1 MVMNLKTSLFYFLLA
16 SFTYV
21 FAVEKID
28 DDFYNELKE
37 ELTDIVSQRFWAR
50 EQSEKYDKHIEN
62 TTKRHIR
69 RQVFREAKN
78 YVKNKVYKID
88 RTLILDSLNNKVF
101 IYKTPAW
108 PFYTQPFM
116 QKNLLQADISF
127 DFVDNSFYSGGESQD
142 LSNLLFRQ
150 SDLSLKDILLVSRLM
165 KDDKVYW
172 HAGDDPVIKYNK
184 LHYYYIL
191 ADQPLLFDASYNKQT
206 VNLNFSKHFFN
217 GDFSVGF
224 QIPFSSLSNKIYL
237 TSDISAADRE
247 TLRLAHADSAQVCG
261 VGSPAG
267 PNFFDKYGTLENFLI
282 DILDK
287 KGIAFN
293 KKDSVLGVGD
303 LSLFLNF
310 ELEWRQAERVFAG
323 VNFTIPFAQDRD
335 TSKLWDPELG
345 NGGFYF
351 IEPFF
356 SVLFSEN
363 RWFNPHLF
371 SSLSFGLPAKVNRR
385 VPKLVSYDGVTPQQ
399 GLKATNLMIFGN
411 DVYVRGVD
419 GLFTDEK
426 DAKARR
432 FSDTATKIN
441 IIPGPK
447 LFLRV
452 GNVLERFLDRNA
464 FFDFYYDFGLKLKDY
479 TRGWLDSSVYAQSFL
494 TDNSWYYEHRIG
506 ANYTYQIDEHFRA
519 NLGLLYTFAGQNIEE
534 LFRINLGLNF
544 EF

>member
-1 MVMNLKTSLFYFLLA
+1 MNLKRPMFYFLVV
-16 SFTYV
+16 SFSCV
-21 FAVEKID
+21 FATGKID
-28 DDFYNELKE
+28 DDFYDELRE
-37 ELTDIVSQRFWAR
+37 ELTDIISQKLLAR
-50 EQSEKYDKHIEN
+50 EQSDKYVKHIEK
-62 TTKRHIR
+62 TTERHIR

-78 YVKNKVYKID
+78 YVKNKVYKTD
-88 RTLILDSLNNKVF
+88 KPLILDSLNNKVF
-101 IYKTPAW
+101 IYKTPEW
-108 PFYTQPFM
+108 PFYAQPFM
-116 QKNLLQADISF
+116 QKNILQADITF

-150 SDLSLKDILLVSRLM
+150 NDLTLKDILLVSRLI
-165 KDDKVYW
+165 KEDKVLW
-172 HAGDDPVIKYNK
+172 HNGDNPAEKYNK

-206 VNLNFSKHFFN
+206 VSLNFAKHFFE

-224 QIPFSSLSNKIYL
+224 QIPFSRLSNRIEL

-247 TLRLAHADSAQVCG
+247 SLRLAYYESEQVCG
-261 VGSPAG
+261 VGAPAG
-267 PNFFDKYGTLENFLI
+267 PNFFEKYGTLENFLV

-293 KKDSVLGVGD
+293 KKDYYLGVGD
-303 LSLFLNF
+303 LSLFVNA
-310 ELEWRQAERVFAG
+310 EIEWRQAERVFAG
-323 VNFTIPFAQDRD
+323 VNFTIPLSQDRD
-335 TSKLWDPELG
+335 TSKLWDTELG

-351 IEPFF
+351 IEPFI

-363 RWFNPHLF
+363 RWFNPHIF
-371 SSLSFGLPAKVNRR
+371 SSFSIGLPAKVNRR
-385 VPKLVSYDGVTPQQ
+385 VPKLVSYDGITPQG
-399 GLKATNLMIFGN
+399 GLKATDLMIFGN

-419 GLFTDEK
+419 GLFTDER
-426 DAKARR
+426 DAEARR
-432 FSDTATKIN
+432 FSDTATKVN

-479 TRGWLDSSVYAQSFL
+479 TRGWLDSSVYDQSFL

-506 ANYTYQIDEHFRA
+506 GNYTYQIDEYFRV
-519 NLGLLYTFAGQNIEE
+519 NLGLLYGFAGRNVEE